1 MNIEVPYTSANPFM
15 EIQPNTLIL
24 GSNMSSG
31 VTVPSF
37 GKKFA
42 KLRQCEQFEVQ
53 ENSSENKASAWT
65 NFKNSFAWLTG
76 MKQLIFYFNNFF
88 CSGHFL
94 VIFSDLMDQ
103 KNGRSQKI
111 HKSKISVFS
120 CLSTT
125 RRNFWNSFILRP
137 YFQSCFPELQ
147 IAHTIPVLQ
156 FFCRNLAQWLLRTYY
171 FLNWVFLAE
180 FP

>member
-1 MNIEVPYTSANPFM
+1 
-15 EIQPNTLIL
+15 
-24 GSNMSSG
+24 MSSG

-94 VIFSDLMDQ
+94 VIFYYLMDQ
-103 KNGRSQKI
+103 KNDRSQKI
-111 HKSKISVFS
+111 HKSKKSVFS

-137 YFQSCFPELQ
+137 YFQSCFPKLQMAHTVPFLQ
-147 IAHTIPVLQ
+147 I
-156 FFCRNLAQWLLRTYY
+156 FCRILAQWLLRTYY
-171 FLNWVFLAE
+171 ILKWVSAAE
-180 FP
+180 FPFSGLRYYSHGHCSVVS